1 MIFHCGF
8 ALHFPEEKL
17 HWVAFHMFSI
27 YLEVLFC
34 EVPVGAVCLLLKF
47 VVSFSCFLIAGS
59 LYVFLNTSPLWITG
73 ISNVSTQSMIVI
85 CTLFVEF
92 FQCKWMYRSFPWGE
106 GVLSPLWNPS
116 LFWGHDNIL
125 LYYWLK
131 VLSSQTLLTSSF
143 VFSPICIPLSEAWG
157 AWAFLEFWNTY
168 GPASCF
174 QSQTT
179 TVSTSFDFLS
189 VPCHPSAFQLPE
201 CWCFQLLSLFSLS
214 SWVLAVC
221 VCACTC
227 TLSLSHQRGFRRER
241 Q

>member
-8 ALHFPEEKL
+8 ALHFPDEKL

-34 EVPVGAVCLLLKF
+34 EVTVGAVCLLLKF
-47 VVSFSCFLIAGS
+47 VTFSCFLIAGS
-59 LYVFLNTSPLWITG
+59 LYVFWILVLCELQVFQMFPPNLWLSFVLSLWSSFSVNECTG
-73 ISNVSTQSMIVI
+73 
-85 CTLFVEF
+85 LFL
-92 FQCKWMYRSFPWGE
+92 E
-106 GVLSPLWNPS
+106 GRAFLSPLWNPS

-143 VFSPICIPLSEAWG
+143 VFSPICILLSEAWG
-157 AWAFLEFWNTY
+157 AWAFLGFWNTY
-168 GPASCF
+168 RPASCF
-174 QSQTT
+174 QSWTT

-201 CWCFQLLSLFSLS
+201 CWCFQLLSLLSLS
-214 SWVLAVC
+214 SWVFAVC